1 MSCALSVI
9 KSWLLFFYRRAC
21 YVIIQGSNRDPSFLL
36 HNVRPLSFLA
46 FFHPPILRNCSFL
59 QINSMRRFV
68 ETLQNKNI
76 KTKKHCM
83 YIVNFFL
90 VLSKVTV
97 VGNRV
102 AIVK

>member
-21 YVIIQGSNRDPSFLL
+21 YVTIQGSNRDPSFLL
-36 HNVRPLSFLA
+36 HDVRPLSFPA
-46 FFHPPILRNCSFL
+46 FFHSPILRNCSFL

-68 ETLQNKNI
+68 ETLQNK
-76 KTKKHCM
+76 KEHCM
-83 YIVNFFL
+83 YIVNCFL

-102 AIVK
+102 AVVK